1 MSKLFNTFLIAGP
14 PDLESFNETTYY
26 GVANNKF
33 TLNCYATND
42 VQSPNNITF
51 EWLKDGVKQND
62 STVTIKQLDFSNS
75 QLIIDR
81 PNSDQHSG
89 NYSCGVYNNQS
100 SNIEY
105 TNTTVVI
112 ES

>member
-1 MSKLFNTFLIAGP
+1 MFM
-14 PDLESFNETTYY
+14 
-26 GVANNKF
+26 
-33 TLNCYATND
+33 LNCVATND
-42 VQSPNNITF
+42 VDSPNDITF
-51 EWLKDGVKQND
+51 EWFKDGEKQND
-62 STVTIKQLDFSNS
+62 STVTIKQLDVSTS

-100 SNIEY
+100 SNIVY

>member
-1 MSKLFNTFLIAGP
+1 M
-14 PDLESFNETTYY
+14 
-26 GVANNKF
+26 
-33 TLNCYATND
+33 LNCSATND

-51 EWLKDGVKQND
+51 EWFKDGKRQND
-62 STVTIKQLDFSNS
+62 STVIIKQVDVSTS
-75 QLIIDR
+75 QLIIDS

-100 SNIEY
+100 SNIVY

>member
-1 MSKLFNTFLIAGP
+1 M
-14 PDLESFNETTYY
+14 
-26 GVANNKF
+26 
-33 TLNCYATND
+33 LNCSATND
-42 VQSPNNITF
+42 VQSPNNLTF
-51 EWLKDGVKQND
+51 EWFKGEERQND
-62 STVTIKQLDFSNS
+62 STVTIKQLDVNTS

-89 NYSCGVYNNQS
+89 KYSCGVYNNQS
-100 SNIEY
+100 SNIVY